1 MCGGGAEQEGEGKG
15 GGNKMISFAYGELE
29 WELAGH
35 IQTGSRGE
43 CMLDLSLLTGSPAP
57 DDFHR

>member
-1 MCGGGAEQEGEGKG
+1 MGGAEQEGEGKG

-35 IQTGSRGE
+35 IHRQEAEANACWTSACSRGLQRQMTSIDE
-43 CMLDLSLLTGSPAP
+43 
-57 DDFHR
+57 